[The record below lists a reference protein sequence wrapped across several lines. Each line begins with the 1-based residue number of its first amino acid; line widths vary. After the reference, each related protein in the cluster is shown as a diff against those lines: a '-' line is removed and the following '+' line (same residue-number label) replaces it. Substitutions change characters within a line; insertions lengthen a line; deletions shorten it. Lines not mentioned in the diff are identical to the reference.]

1 MTNRFLPAL
10 ALTAGLALVPFS
22 SALAVEYTAVDAEAS
37 TLKFHFSQ
45 MGVTLD
51 GSFPTFDATVQFD
64 PDQPEAAHATLEVPI
79 ASIDTGSEEGDEEAR
94 AKKWFNTEAHPTA
107 RFESTQIKAL
117 GDNKFEVTG
126 NLTIKGNTREITTP
140 VTYTPSDGTAT
151 LDGSFV
157 IQRGDFAIGEG
168 AWADDEVVAHEVT
181 IDFHVV
187 ARPKAE

>member
-10 ALTAGLALVPFS
+10 ALTAGLALAPFS
-22 SALAVEYTAVDAEAS
+22 SALAVEYATVDAEAS

-107 RFESTQIKAL
+107 RFESTQVKAL

-140 VTYTPSDGTAT
+140 VTYTPGDGTAT
-151 LDGSFV
+151 LDGSFA

>member
-10 ALTAGLALVPFS
+10 VLTAGLALVPIS

-37 TLKFHFSQ
+37 TLSFRFSQ

-64 PDQPEAAHATLEVPI
+64 PDQPEAANTVIEVPI
-79 ASIDTGSEEGDEEAR
+79 ASIDTGSDEGDEEAR
-94 AKKWFNTEAHPTA
+94 AKTWFNTEAHPTA
-107 RFESTQIKAL
+107 RFESTQVKAL
-117 GDNKFEVTG
+117 GDNTFEVTG
-126 NLTIKGNTREITTP
+126 NLTIKGNTQEVTMP
-140 VTYTPSDGTAT
+140 VTYTPGDDAAT

-168 AWADDEVVAHEVT
+168 IWADDEVVAHDIT
-181 IDFHVV
+181 INFHMV
-187 ARPKAE
+187 ARPQAK